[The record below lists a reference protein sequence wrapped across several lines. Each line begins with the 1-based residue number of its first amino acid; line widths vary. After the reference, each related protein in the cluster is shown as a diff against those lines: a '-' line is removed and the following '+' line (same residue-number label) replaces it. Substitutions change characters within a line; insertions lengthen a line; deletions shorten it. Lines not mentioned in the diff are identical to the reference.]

1 MISRKRIRSILPG
14 AKVNRLGR
22 VRYVLRLAV
31 PSAGEQLLSMMV
43 GIVDTFLVGH
53 LGATSLAA
61 VGLSFQW
68 VMMAM
73 VLFGAVG
80 TGGTALIAR
89 MTGGQDWQGANRV
102 VRQTLLVAFVTGLI
116 AMIVL
121 EILAEPA
128 LRLMGAQ
135 GEALTLGVTYLRIVS
150 SVYMFSAMMFVGNAC
165 LRGAG
170 DTKTP
175 LMVMAVVNVLNI
187 VIAWTLI
194 NGAFGLPR
202 MGVAGSAIGAMVG
215 RLVGGLLVI
224 ALLLRGRSGL
234 TLRLRGFR
242 IDPGLIRRIL
252 NVGLPTGLEQL
263 LFRFGMMSFVRV
275 VSALGMTAYAAHQV
289 ALNGESLS
297 FMPGFG
303 FAVAAT
309 TLVGQGLGAKDEK
322 RAERDAY
329 IAFYIAAGLMS
340 LMGVCFFLFAR
351 PIVGFFTNDPEV
363 IALGVPPL
371 RLIGIIQPFLAAT
384 MVFAGSLRGAG
395 ETRTPMLING
405 ISIWVLRVP
414 LALLFTRVFSWGLT
428 GAWIAMAIDLTL
440 RGTLLFARFR
450 SGKWKTIKV

>member
-1 MISRKRIRSILPG
+1 
-14 AKVNRLGR
+14 
-22 VRYVLRLAV
+22 
-31 PSAGEQLLSMMV
+31 
-43 GIVDTFLVGH
+43 
-53 LGATSLAA
+53 

>member
-1 MISRKRIRSILPG
+1 M
-14 AKVNRLGR
+14 VNRLGR

-89 MTGGQDWQGANRV
+89 MTGAQDWQGANRV
-102 VRQTLLVAFVTGLI
+102 VRQALLVAFVTGLV
-116 AMIVL
+116 AMILL

-128 LRLMGAQ
+128 LRLMGAE
-135 GEALTLGVTYLRIVS
+135 GEALTLGITYLRIVS
-150 SVYMFSAMMFVGNAC
+150 SVYMFSAMMFIGNAC
-165 LRGAG
+165 MRGAG

-234 TLRLRGFR
+234 MLRLRGFR
-242 IDPGLIRRIL
+242 IDFGLIRRIL

-309 TLVGQGLGAKDEK
+309 TLVGQGLGARDEK

-329 IAFYIAAGLMS
+329 TAFYIAAGLMS

-351 PIVGFFTNDPEV
+351 PIIGFFTSDPEV

-405 ISIWVLRVP
+405 ISIWILRVP

-450 SGKWKTIKV
+450 SGKWKTITV

>member
-1 MISRKRIRSILPG
+1 M
-14 AKVNRLGR
+14 VNQLGR

-89 MTGGQDWQGANRV
+89 MTGGQDWEGANRV
-102 VRQTLLVAFVTGLI
+102 LRQALLVAFVTGLT
-116 AMIVL
+116 AMILL
-121 EILAEPA
+121 EVLAEPA
-128 LRLMGAQ
+128 LRLMGAE
-135 GEALTLGVTYLRIVS
+135 GEALTQGVTYLRIVS
-150 SVYMFSAMMFVGNAC
+150 SVYMFSAMMFIGNAC
-165 LRGAG
+165 MRGAG

-215 RLVGGLLVI
+215 RLVGGLLVV

-234 TLRLRGFR
+234 MLRLRGFY
-242 IDPGLIRRIL
+242 IDFGLIRRIL

-275 VSALGMTAYAAHQV
+275 VSALGMVAYAAHQV
-289 ALNGESLS
+289 AINGESLS

-329 IAFYIAAGLMS
+329 TAFYIAAGLMS

-363 IALGVPPL
+363 IVLGVPPL
-371 RLIGIIQPFLAAT
+371 RLIGIAQPFLAAT

-395 ETRTPMLING
+395 ETRAPMLING

-440 RGTLLFARFR
+440 RSTLLFARFR
-450 SGKWKTIKV
+450 SGKWKTVEV